1 MNAWDKAVE
10 AYKAM
15 NKAYDELPE
24 GVYSSD
30 TTHALDEAYELALQ
44 EGGFMD
50 SQIVDECWGEQ
61 SHCQTLLIHLT
72 YNKEWITK

>member
-1 MNAWDKAVE
+1 MENKMNAWDKAVE

-30 TTHALDEAYELALQ
+30 TTRALDEAYELALQ

-50 SQIVDECWGEQ
+50 SQIVDECW
-61 SHCQTLLIHLT
+61 S
-72 YNKEWITK
+72 Y